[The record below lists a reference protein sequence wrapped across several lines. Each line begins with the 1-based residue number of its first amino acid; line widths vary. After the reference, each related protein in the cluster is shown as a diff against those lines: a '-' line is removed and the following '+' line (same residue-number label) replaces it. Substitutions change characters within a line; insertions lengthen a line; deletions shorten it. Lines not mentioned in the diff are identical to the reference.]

1 MVSYAVIYGKSPNPQ
16 PCLLRSTLNLK
27 ENDMESEHNKA
38 PLNRRAVLATL
49 AAAPAFG
56 MGLAYAQSSS
66 VTGSA
71 DRPAELR
78 ILAATSFAPQWQS
91 LIVPEFN
98 KKFPNIKVQVD
109 GVPYA
114 EMTAKIMLDLTGA
127 SPTYDAY
134 AIDEPWL
141 PQVAETGQ
149 LLEVRKETAAWTE
162 ANYNWG
168 DFNAA
173 PLAAGQW
180 KDGQF
185 GVPLIANLLLRFY
198 NRTHYAKARLP
209 EPTASQTWA
218 EFLEQAPKL
227 VQDVKGT
234 GSVNAWAIATYF
246 GRAPLTPTIWQGIL
260 SSYGGDLVDAQNRP
274 SFNNANGIRAL
285 QTHIDLLKW
294 APPGA
299 KSHGFL
305 ESLQAFRQGQ
315 AANMI
320 QWGSGYKG
328 SVDPA
333 SSTLKAEEVG
343 IITMPVGSS
352 RPGTHRGVWNG
363 SISRKSK
370 NAQTA
375 WIFWQWLSSNEG
387 EKLHLAKLG
396 AFPARRST
404 IANGPYEPWQGPVL
418 KALQQGYEAAEAG
431 KMWRIRSP
439 KSDQAQSILADET
452 ARAFNSEVSAVEA
465 LESAARKI
473 ERLRL

>member
-1 MVSYAVIYGKSPNPQ
+1 MKSRQEEVS
-16 PCLLRSTLNLK
+16 
-27 ENDMESEHNKA
+27 
-38 PLNRRAVLATL
+38 LNRRAALARL
-49 AAAPAFG
+49 AVAPAL
-56 MGLAYAQSSS
+56 GLGLVHAQSPNPAGSS
-66 VTGSA
+66 DKPV
-71 DRPAELR
+71 ELR
-78 ILAATSFAPQWQS
+78 ILAASSFSAQWQS

-98 KKFPNIKVQVD
+98 KKFRNIKVQVD

-127 SPTYDAY
+127 TPTYDAY
-134 AIDEPWL
+134 AIDEPWM

-149 LLEVRKETAAWTE
+149 LLDVRKDAAPWTDP
-162 ANYNWG
+162 NHNWG

-173 PLAAGQW
+173 PLAAGHW
-180 KDGQF
+180 KGGQY

-218 EFLEQAPKL
+218 DFMTQAPKL

-234 GSVNAWAIATYF
+234 GSVNAWAVSTYF
-246 GRAPLTPTIWQGIL
+246 GRAPLTPTIWQAIL
-260 SSYGGDLVDAQNRP
+260 GSYGADLVDTQNKS
-274 SFNNANGIRAL
+274 SFNNANGIKAL

-315 AANMI
+315 VANMI

-328 SVDPA
+328 SIDPS

-343 IITMPVGSS
+343 VITMPVGSI
-352 RPGTHRGVWNG
+352 RPGTHRGVWSG

-370 NAQTA
+370 NAQAA
-375 WIFWQWLSSNEG
+375 WTFWQWLSSPEG
-387 EKLHLAKLG
+387 EKLHLATMG
-396 AFPARRST
+396 AFPSRKST
-404 IANGPYEPWQGPVL
+404 ILNGPYEPWQGPVL
-418 KALQQGYEAAEAG
+418 KALQQGYDVAEAG

-439 KSDQAQSILADET
+439 KSDQAQTILADET
-452 ARAFNSEVSAVEA
+452 ARAINGEVSVAEA
-465 LESAARKI
+465 LENAARKI
-473 ERLRL
+473 DRLGL